1 MAKAAVDQRLRGVAA
16 DPVYGI
22 FTVITSNSN
31 LKLNP
36 LGTTR
41 PESGILRTDLEIDGI
56 REAGYVV
63 HAALEAART
72 ACVPGATT
80 ADVNQAA
87 TTVIYNAG
95 ADPLF
100 FDQTSEAGPFPAATC
115 TSVEDEVV
123 HGLPGSRVLRS
134 GEIISIDCGV
144 RLDGWCADSAI
155 TVPVGEVDSE
165 RLELL
170 AANEAILLHAIE
182 MIRPGRRWSEIAGIL
197 QEMTFE
203 LGYGTVEEFS
213 GHGIGVLLHEMPA
226 VPCVLTRGIMG
237 RGDFTLRPGMTMAI
251 EPILV
256 MEPPALR
263 GDGTAV
269 GVPIMLDEDGWTTRT
284 LMGQVTSHFEHTVV
298 VTRSGAE
305 VLTSP
310 EDLNFAAGH
319 SPLGLVEAH
328 QGEKS

>member
-1 MAKAAVDQRLRGVAA
+1 M
-16 DPVYGI
+16 I
-22 FTVITSNSN
+22 HSNSN
-31 LKLNP
+31 LRLKT

-41 PESGILRTDLEIDGI
+41 PESGVLRTDLEIEGI
-56 REAGYVV
+56 REAGQVV
-63 HAALEAART
+63 HAALQAARA

-80 ADVNQAA
+80 ADVNHAA
-87 TTVIYNAG
+87 SCVILNSG

-100 FDQTSEAGPFPAATC
+100 LDQTSDAGEFPAETC
-115 TSVEDEVV
+115 VSVEDEVV
-123 HGLPGSRVLRS
+123 HGVPGSRVLRS
-134 GEIISIDCGV
+134 GEIVSIDCGV

-170 AANEAILLHAIE
+170 AANEAILSHAIE
-182 MIRPGRRWSEIAGIL
+182 MIRPGRRWSEIASTL
-197 QEMTFE
+197 QEMTFT

-226 VPCVLTRGIMG
+226 VPCVMTQGLMG
-237 RGDFTLRPGMTMAI
+237 RGDFTLRPGMTLAI

-269 GVPIMLDEDGWTTRT
+269 GVPVLTDEDGWTTRT

-298 VTRSGAE
+298 VGRREAE

-310 EDLNFAAGH
+310 VDTHFAVGNT
-319 SPLGLVEAH
+319 PLGLVEAH
-328 QGEKS
+328 TGGES